1 MELPVYELKISTDI
15 NDNAEVDFV
24 ALVDKP
30 AIERNFLSF
39 KDEFIDPSKG
49 EKENDFMQRCI
60 SYVTG
65 EGKDNE
71 QAVIKELGI
80 SKHYDN
86 NSDVV
91 RQLGN
96 VGNKFEIGF
105 SIQSEDQHIIS
116 GPLMI
121 PNKLMYRNNKKF
133 GEHYVKFSKETV
145 KEIAIKYAKNGY
157 QSNVN
162 LMHNDNSIVS
172 GITLFESFIT
182 DKERGIA
189 PLKGFEDCEDGTWF
203 GSFYVENK
211 SVWEDVKS
219 GKYKGFSVEGIFNYV
234 PTEDSVEQLLR
245 ELSESLNVPV

>member
-49 EKENDFMQRCI
+49 EKENDFMQ
-60 SYVTG
+60 
-65 EGKDNE
+65 
-71 QAVIKELGI
+71 LG
-80 SKHYDN
+80 D
-86 NSDVV
+86 
-91 RQLGN
+91 

-133 GEHYVKFSKETV
+133 GEHYVTFSKETI
-145 KEIAIKYAKNGY
+145 KEIAIKYAKKGY

-162 LMHNDNSIVS
+162 LMHNDNSIVP

-189 PLKGFEDCEDGTWF
+189 PIKGFEDCEDGTWF

-211 SVWEDVKS
+211 SVWQDVKD
-219 GKYKGFSVEGIFNYV
+219 GKYKGFSVEGLFDYE
-234 PTEDSVEQLLR
+234 PTEDKVTQLLR
-245 ELSESLNVPV
+245 ELSESLNVPI

>member
-30 AIERNFLSF
+30 AIERNFLAF
-39 KDEFIDPSKG
+39 KDEFIDPSK
-49 EKENDFMQRCI
+49 
-60 SYVTG
+60 V
-65 EGKDNE
+65 
-71 QAVIKELGI
+71 
-80 SKHYDN
+80 
-86 NSDVV
+86 
-91 RQLGN
+91 
-96 VGNKFEIGF
+96 IGF

-133 GEHYVKFSKETV
+133 GEHYVTFSKETV
-145 KEIAIKYAKNGY
+145 KDIAIKYAKKGY

-162 LMHNDNSIVS
+162 LMHNDNSIVP

-189 PLKGFEDCEDGTWF
+189 PIKGFEDCEDGTWF

-211 SVWEDVKS
+211 NVWQDVKD
-219 GKYKGFSVEGIFNYV
+219 GKYKGFSVEGLFDYE
-234 PTEDSVEQLLR
+234 PTEDKVTQLLR
-245 ELSESLNVPV
+245 ELSESLNVPI

>member
-49 EKENDFMQRCI
+49 EKENDFMQ
-60 SYVTG
+60 
-65 EGKDNE
+65 
-71 QAVIKELGI
+71 L
-80 SKHYDN
+80 
-86 NSDVV
+86 
-91 RQLGN
+91 
-96 VGNKFEIGF
+96 GF

-245 ELSESLNVPV
+245 ELSESLNIPV

>member
-39 KDEFIDPSKG
+39 KDEFIDP
-49 EKENDFMQRCI
+49 
-60 SYVTG
+60 
-65 EGKDNE
+65 
-71 QAVIKELGI
+71 

-245 ELSESLNVPV
+245 ELSESLNIPV